1 MEEKRIRYPI
11 GIQTFRNIVEGGYLY
26 IDKTGF
32 VHDLATNY
40 SYVFLSRPRRFG
52 KSLLSS
58 TIHSYFA
65 GEKELFDGLKAG
77 EMKKE
82 WTKHPVFHFD
92 MSTAKHCN
100 EEKLV
105 SELNI
110 KLLEYERLYG
120 KVDAETEIN
129 QRFEGLIR
137 RAVEKTGE
145 KAVIIIDEYDAPLP
159 DVMNDQQR
167 LVPMRQIMRNFYS
180 PIKSLDPYLRFVFIT
195 GITKFAQLSIFS
207 ELNNLMNISMLP
219 KYSAICG
226 ISNSEIDNKMRE
238 PVQILGNRLSI
249 SFEEARKLLKDNY
262 DGYHFSEESEDIY
275 NPFSLMKALA
285 AQKIGSYWFESGT
298 PTFLLERLRNSG
310 FDETTLDSMP
320 MIPESDFDVSPEIS
334 DNALPM
340 LYQTGYLTIKEY
352 DRDLHL
358 YTLGYPNKEVKIG
371 FTQGLL
377 AQYRNRE
384 MTGSGFVAQFFAAMY
399 HHDID
404 KALNLMQSYLAGI
417 PYDLENKSEKH
428 FQTIIYLIFSLLGY
442 YTQAEVKSAIGR
454 ADAVCWTKDR
464 VYVFEFKV
472 DGSAEEALRQID
484 EKGYMIPYKFEG
496 SENHEALSGTKL
508 GASTSSATGRN
519 TSTGSA
525 TSKASMAS
533 GASTSSASG
542 RRLVKVGVN
551 ISTKTRTIESWK
563 ISTE

>member
-1 MEEKRIRYPI
+1 MEAKRIKYPI
-11 GIQTFRNIVEGGYLY
+11 GVQTFDKIIEGDYLY

-58 TIHSYFA
+58 TIHSYFE
-65 GEKELFDGLKAG
+65 GEKELFNGLRAG
-77 EMKKE
+77 ELKKE
-82 WTKHPVFHFD
+82 WTRHPVFHFD
-92 MSTAKHCN
+92 MSTAKHCD
-100 EEKLV
+100 EGKLL
-105 SELNI
+105 SELNL
-110 KLLEYERLYG
+110 KLLVYEHLYG
-120 KVDAETEIN
+120 KVADETEVN
-129 QRFEGLIR
+129 QRFLGLVH
-137 RAVEKTGE
+137 RAVEQTGE
-145 KAVIIIDEYDAPLP
+145 KAVIIIDEYDSPLL
-159 DVMNDQQR
+159 DVMNDKER
-167 LVPMRQIMRNFYS
+167 LAPMRQIMRNFYS

-219 KYSAICG
+219 EYSAICG
-226 ISNSEIDNKMRE
+226 ISKSELDSKMCE
-238 PVQILGNRLSI
+238 PIQALAERLNI
-249 SFEEARKLLKDNY
+249 QFEEARELLKDNY

-285 AQKIGSYWFESGT
+285 AQRIGSYWFESGT
-298 PTFLLERLRNSG
+298 PTFLFERLKQNPI
-310 FDETTLDSMP
+310 DETTLDSMP
-320 MIPESDFDVSPEIS
+320 LIPESDFDVSPEIS
-334 DNALPM
+334 DNSLPM

-352 DRDLHL
+352 DRDLQL

-377 AQYRNRE
+377 SQYKNRE
-384 MTGSGFVAQFFAAMY
+384 MTGGGFVAKFYAAMY

-404 KALNLMQSYLAGI
+404 TALALMQSYLAGI

-454 ADAVCWTKDR
+454 ADAVCRTKDR

-484 EKGYMIPYKFEG
+484 DKGYLIPYRFEG
-496 SENHEALSGTKL
+496 QGNHKASSVTELVAEPVEAADRN
-508 GASTSSATGRN
+508 ASTSSATGIQI
-519 TSTGSA
+519 
-525 TSKASMAS
+525 
-533 GASTSSASG
+533 
-542 RRLVKVGVN
+542 VKVGVN
-551 ISTKTRTIESWK
+551 ISTQTRTIDSWK
-563 ISTE
+563 TA

>member
-32 VHDLATNY
+32 IHDLAENY

-65 GEKELFDGLKAG
+65 GEKELFNGLKAG

-100 EEKLV
+100 EEQLV

-110 KLLEYERLYG
+110 KLLEYERHYG

-137 RAVEKTGE
+137 RAVEQTGE
-145 KAVIIIDEYDAPLP
+145 KAVIIIDEYDAPLL

-195 GITKFAQLSIFS
+195 GINKFAQLSIFS
-207 ELNNLMNISMLP
+207 ELNNLQNISMMP

-226 ISNSEIDNKMRE
+226 ISQSEIETQMQE
-238 PVQILGNRLSI
+238 PVRKMAESLGI
-249 SFEEARKLLKDNY
+249 SYKETLEELKHNY
-262 DGYHFSEESEDIY
+262 DGYHFSRQSEDIY
-275 NPFSLMKALA
+275 NPFSLIKSLD
-285 AQKIGSYWFESGT
+285 AQDFGSYWFDTGT

-310 FDETTLDSMP
+310 FDETAMDSMP

-377 AQYRNRE
+377 AQYKNRE

-404 KALNLMQSYLAGI
+404 KALNLMQSYLSGI

-464 VYVFEFKV
+464 IYVFEFKV
-472 DGSAEEALRQID
+472 DGSAEGALRQID
-484 EKGYMIPYKFEG
+484 EKGYMIPYRFEG
-496 SENHEALSGTKL
+496 TERHET
-508 GASTSSATGRN
+508 ASIA
-519 TSTGSA
+519 STGSA
-525 TSKASMAS
+525 TEHNASADS
-533 GASTSSASG
+533 ATERNASTSSASQ

-551 ISTKTRTIESWK
+551 ISTQTRTIESWK
-563 ISTE
+563 VSLE